1 MKLFAKEK
9 DIALKIVNS
18 IMVIV
23 LVFAIIIMLGT
34 GIKLVNKEKIMTY
47 EEYAKEVCTLDKL
60 EYECT
65 DEVCKKELDKEREK
79 TCSKYYL
86 EDKASKK
93 RINSSAVNNFL
104 ISLSTT
110 VVVFLFLHIINKK
123 YN

>member
-79 TCSKYYL
+79 ACSKYYL

-93 RINSSAVNNFL
+93 RINSSAVNNFF

-110 VVVFLFLHIINKK
+110 IVVFLFLHIINKR